1 MAKDIYGVN
10 EWGDGLIT
18 VLENGHIGLCH
29 PDNPEQA
36 PTDLLSL
43 IPTRQ
48 RGIETPV
55 LLRITDFLKSRIDE
69 INQSFVA
76 AIAEYDYKGRYQAFF
91 RLR

>member
-1 MAKDIYGVN
+1 MAKDIYGAN

-43 IPTRQ
+43 IQ
-48 RGIETPV
+48 N
-55 LLRITDFLKSRIDE
+55 L
-69 INQSFVA
+69 
-76 AIAEYDYKGRYQAFF
+76 
-91 RLR
+91 